1 MTRLRARI
9 EGIRHEGL
17 IINTLIRMKN
27 SGPVENTIKTTSQK
41 LNQLD
46 RNTELMNPREIETF
60 IANVRALMR

>member
-17 IINTLIRMKN
+17 IIYTLIRMKN
-27 SGPVENTIKTTSQK
+27 SGLVENTIRTTSQK

-46 RNTELMNPREIETF
+46 RNTELMNPREVETF
-60 IANVRALMR
+60 IANARRLIK